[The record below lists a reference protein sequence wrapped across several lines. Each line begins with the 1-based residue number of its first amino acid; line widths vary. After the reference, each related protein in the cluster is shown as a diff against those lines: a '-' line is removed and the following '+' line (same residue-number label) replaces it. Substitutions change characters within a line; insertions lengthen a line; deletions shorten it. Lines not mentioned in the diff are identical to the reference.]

1 MQAKDLF
8 SLCWFCVSD
17 ILQSRICFYLKS
29 FPSEWKSVVLDFA
42 GPVVTES
49 QQGARLLKARVLDL
63 PAGICKSPVV
73 KMSSCFSTVDD
84 INPA

>member
-1 MQAKDLF
+1 MQAKDLY

-17 ILQSRICFYLKS
+17 ILQSRVSFLLEV
-29 FPSEWKSVVLDFA
+29 FPSEWKSVVFDFA

-73 KMSSCFSTVDD
+73 KMFST
-84 INPA
+84 